1 MPTVWLRSAYICRW
15 TAYALQVTLLGL
27 WTFPA
32 IVSFQMFFLRMIV
45 VRTMLTR
52 ITAASVAVVLHYPL
66 ASSPLC
72 SVHARGTSMEGGRRA

>member
-52 ITAASVAVVLHYPL
+52 ISASVAAVLHYPL

-72 SVHARGTSMEGGRRA
+72 SVHARGREGGRRA